1 MWLHVCIVQLGAYQ
15 YQHDSKCQLPYGL
28 EGLGRSIR
36 GWGHALGPISRVSV
50 WSCGSMPRYVTFG
63 WEHYRYLQIQWQKM
77 AKHRKAWQKKR
88 LKTSTTVHSDERILQ
103 QLRPWCHRQ
112 LLLLLFHV
120 ILWVYPGISWTF
132 TSCNK
137 CNNGNRMKPGI
148 IWECVQVQL
157 LGWCIPMYS
166 KYKAHALH
174 FRVMSTF
181 WDRFHASWGWHDD
194 FFVAAF
200 IRSNDGWEKSW
211 AVHSWELLTCEAD
224 FDRALKLD
232 PCNSRAL
239 EQKAMVG
246 SSVEWLLVV

>member
-1 MWLHVCIVQLGAYQ
+1 MWLHVCIVQLGAYR

-28 EGLGRSIR
+28 EGLGRSIG

-50 WSCGSMPRYVTFG
+50 WSFGSMPRYVTFG
-63 WEHYRYLQIQWQKM
+63 WEHYRYLRIQWQKM

-103 QLRPWCHRQ
+103 QWRLWCHRQ
-112 LLLLLFHV
+112 LLLFHV
-120 ILWVYPGISWTF
+120 FLWVYPGISWTF

-137 CNNGNRMKPGI
+137 CNNENRMKPGI
-148 IWECVQVQL
+148 IWECGQVQL

-166 KYKAHALH
+166 KHKAHALH
-174 FRVMSTF
+174 FNVLRQIPCILRMT
-181 WDRFHASWGWHDD
+181 WWL
-194 FFVAAF
+194 FVAAF
-200 IRSNDGWEKSW
+200 IRSNDGWETSW

-246 SSVEWLLVV
+246 SSVELLLVV